1 MRGRPRA
8 RTRCA
13 HHVPRHAMQRERHR
27 EAREAEDQREHS
39 ERLDAHNE
47 VPLNAA
53 LSVVGR
59 LDEPQTDVRLCAGSP
74 MPRQCEEVALPEQAI
89 NRGHERYHRGGRM
102 QAEYPDPIG
111 AWLVHSC
118 SASRPA
124 SDRGDVAK
132 GLTPIRARGVGSV
145 QDLPAGAVAPG
156 PAPCTIDHLPK
167 SPCRRA
173 ANSALSR
180 PKHLQIRRICL

>member
-1 MRGRPRA
+1 MRGDRELGLG
-8 RTRCA
+8 A
-13 HHVPRHAMQRERHR
+13 HITFRDTAMQRERHR
-27 EAREAEDQREHS
+27 EGREAEDQREHI
-39 ERLDAHNE
+39 ERVDAHNN

-53 LSVVGR
+53 LRVVGR
-59 LDEPQTDVRLCAGSP
+59 SDEPRRDVGLCAGSP

-124 SDRGDVAK
+124 GDGGDVAQAPHAHSSERRRI
-132 GLTPIRARGVGSV
+132 GAGPTTRRRRA
-145 QDLPAGAVAPG
+145 G
-156 PAPCTIDHLPK
+156 PTPCTFSHLPK

-180 PKHLQIRRICL
+180 PKSLQVKGF